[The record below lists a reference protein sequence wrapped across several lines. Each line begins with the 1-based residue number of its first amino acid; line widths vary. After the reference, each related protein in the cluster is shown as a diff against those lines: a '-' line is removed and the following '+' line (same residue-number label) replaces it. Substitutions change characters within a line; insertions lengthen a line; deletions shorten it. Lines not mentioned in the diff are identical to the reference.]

1 MSTSITIITAIDTVG
16 IDWKL
21 MINLEQL
28 LNAIQCWNFADVFN
42 LYRLRHIRGY
52 M

>member
-1 MSTSITIITAIDTVG
+1 MSTSITIIKAIDTVG
-16 IDWKL
+16 TDWKL

-28 LNAIQCWNFADVFN
+28 LNANQYCNFVDIFN
-42 LYRLRHIRGY
+42 LYTLRRICGY